1 MKGREIAVNPWWTL
15 SVLCLSLVMVVLGN
29 TVLNVA
35 LPTLIREL
43 GASSAQLQWMV
54 DSYALVFAG
63 LLLTAGA
70 LGDRFGRKGALIVG
84 LVIFGGASLAS
95 AFATSPNHLIATR
108 AVMGLASAFVMPAT
122 LSILVSVFPPER
134 RGRAIAIWAGFAG
147 VGAAIGPIAGGWLL
161 EHFYWGSVFLL
172 NIPVV
177 VVALVAGRWL
187 VPRSR
192 DPQRSEL
199 DPMGAGLSI
208 VGFGALLYAIIEGP
222 NLGWTDPLVVSS
234 FAVAAVSLVVF
245 GIWELRS
252 EHPMLDLTFFKDPR
266 FSAASGAIAVVFLVM
281 FGTFFLMTQY
291 LQIVRAYS
299 PLEAGVRML
308 PFALTMMVGA
318 PASARVV
325 ERVGARRVV
334 SLGLATGGLGLA
346 LATTVG
352 VGTPYGWLVVVLI
365 VQALGMSLTMAPS
378 TTLIMA
384 SVPAGKS
391 GVGSAWND
399 TTRELGGALGVA
411 ILGSLATSQ
420 YVTSLQDATRA
431 LPDGFA
437 AVAEASVGS
446 ALQAAERLPAELSRD
461 LTEAARAAFVD
472 GMGLAF
478 GLAAVLAFAASAA
491 VARYLPRSV
500 ATGDTASQT
509 PPPDHV
515 PGITAM
521 GTLQSGTRL
530 WKGAIHERLHR

>member
-1 MKGREIAVNPWWTL
+1 MTRREIAVDPWWTL

-43 GASSAQLQWMV
+43 GATSAQLQWMV

-84 LVIFGGASLAS
+84 LVIFGAASLAS

-122 LSILVSVFPPER
+122 LSILVSVFTPER

-172 NIPVV
+172 NVPVV
-177 VVALVAGRWL
+177 AVALVAGRWF

-192 DPQRSEL
+192 DPRRSEL
-199 DPMGAGLSI
+199 DPVGASLSI
-208 VGFGALLYAIIEGP
+208 VGFGALLYGIIEGP
-222 NLGWTDPLVVSS
+222 NLGWTDPLVLIS
-234 FAVAAVSLVVF
+234 FAASAAALIAF

-252 EHPMLDLTFFKDPR
+252 AHPMLDFTFFKDRR
-266 FSAASGAIAVVFLVM
+266 FSAASGAIAIVFLVM
-281 FGTFFLMTQY
+281 FGTFFLVTQY

-308 PFALTMMVGA
+308 PFAFTMMVAA

-346 LATTVG
+346 LATTMG
-352 VGTPYGWLVVVLI
+352 VNTPYGWLVVVLV

-384 SVPAGKS
+384 SVPPAKS

-411 ILGSLATSQ
+411 ILGSIATSQ
-420 YVTSLQDATRA
+420 YVASVQDSTRA
-431 LPDGFA
+431 LPARFA
-437 AVAEASVGS
+437 AAADASVGS
-446 ALQAAERLPAELSRD
+446 ALQVSERLPADLGRD
-461 LTEAARAAFVD
+461 LIEAARTAFVE

-478 GLAAVLAFAASAA
+478 GVAAVLAFAASAA
-491 VARYLPRSV
+491 VGRYLPTSV
-500 ATGDTASQT
+500 DAVETANQT
-509 PPPDHV
+509 PPDRAPV
-515 PGITAM
+515 TSA
-521 GTLQSGTRL
+521 
-530 WKGAIHERLHR
+530 HERSLVPRPTMERSKT

>member
-1 MKGREIAVNPWWTL
+1 MKGRVIAVNPWLTL

-43 GASSAQLQWMV
+43 AASSAQLQWMV

-208 VGFGALLYAIIEGP
+208 VGFGALLFAIIEGP
-222 NLGWTDPLVVSS
+222 NLGWSDPLVASS

-308 PFALTMMVGA
+308 PFALTMMFGA

-420 YVTSLQDATRA
+420 YVTSLQDATLA
-431 LPDGFA
+431 LPDGFG

-461 LTEAARAAFVD
+461 LAEAARAAFVD
-472 GMGLAF
+472 GLGLAF
-478 GLAAVLAFAASAA
+478 GVAAALAFAASAA

-500 ATGDTASQT
+500 AAGDTASQT

-515 PGITAM
+515 PGHHGHGNPPVRHPTM
-521 GTLQSGTRL
+521 
-530 WKGAIHERLHR
+530 ERSNA